1 MGEKIVVGPIDK
13 GIRNDVTPFN
23 IDNTNFLE
31 LVNAYQWRGRIK
43 RKRGTSLLG
52 RLTRFFNNS
61 LPYTNIATF
70 VLADDGLG
78 NGIANLFSELSL
90 SGSLVPGKVII
101 SDQTA
106 VNLYTDNG
114 LGILIGAPAGTGTVN
129 YSTSAIFITG
139 AAGHTVSVT
148 ITYYPTL
155 PVMGLRDF
163 ITPIS
168 QFPFTIGFDTTYS
181 YNVVTSFPY
190 PIYDVSWYK
199 NVSTGTYPGYV
210 RKTNSTPTTWNG
222 QDYQQFW
229 TTNYQGA
236 MWATNGIN
244 VPFNI
249 TNIGMQY
256 KPITAMTIDSA
267 GPPALVTLTIV
278 AHGLVQGD
286 FVFINEVQYTAP
298 NLANS
303 INFQTG
309 YVVSADPQA
318 ANTVQVEFPNANLTG
333 TYSGGG
339 IAQYLTNRSDV
350 TKDCLRFYDGDPTNG
365 NVTTPV
371 INGTRGWVNFAPP
384 LSREQ
389 FSISDAPEQQ
399 YYLVG
404 ARMIIDFKDRLLFL
418 GAVIQSSAA
427 GSQIYL
433 QDTIVYSQNGT
444 PYYTASFNGD
454 PTLATTVF
462 FPILTPINQTATP
475 NSYWEDQTGFGG
487 SESAAVDAPL
497 TTMSK
502 NKDVLLCGFDT
513 SVQAKF
519 VYTSNDLKPFSFY
532 LINSELGDTST
543 FSCIN
548 LDRGKLT
555 VGNRGF
561 LFTNQESCDRFDAE
575 IPDNIFQIRLSN
587 NGPERVTAH
596 RDYVNK
602 WVYFTY
608 TSNQRT
614 YIFPNQTLQYNY
626 EDKSWAIFNE
636 HYTTYGNFRKRTG
649 FTWQTVG
656 LVYPTWS
663 SWTVP
668 WNAGSSNLLQP
679 EVIAG
684 NAQGFIVVRDDGVNE
699 ANSLS
704 ISSFSGNTV
713 TSNNHTLNEGDYIV
727 ISGAIG
733 TISEQVNDFIFSVGN
748 PTANTFELDPA
759 IDASL
764 GTYFGG
770 AVIKRLY
777 VPFIQ
782 TKQFNP
788 SWAMSRKT
796 RIGVQQYL
804 LSTTARAQIT
814 LQIYLSQNSSSAYNL
829 GPLVPSPLSVNNSLV
844 YSTVLFTCPESTNLG
859 LTPANTNL
867 MTPTATNQ
875 AQIWHRINTSLIGDT
890 VQLGFT
896 MSDDQMREMDENGP
910 IFSITGATA
919 TEPCIL
925 TATTNFVI
933 NQLVNITG
941 VLGMVE
947 LNNHTYVVTNVTPT
961 TVTIDVNASGFGTY
975 ISGGSITREVFINQ
989 FSEIELHGFTLEVY
1003 PSQLLS

>member
-23 IDNTNFLE
+23 IDNTNFLQ
-31 LVNAYQWRGRIK
+31 LINAYQWRGRVK

-52 RLTRFFNNS
+52 RLTRFFAS
-61 LPYTNIATF
+61 LNAAYGSITTIP
-70 VLADDGLG
+70 LA
-78 NGIANLFSELSL
+78 A
-90 SGSLVPGKVII
+90 
-101 SDQTA
+101 
-106 VNLYTDNG
+106 
-114 LGILIGAPAGTGTVN
+114 
-129 YSTSAIFITG
+129 ITG
-139 AAGHTVSVT
+139 AGNLLTGFDLEANGNIVPGTVT
-148 ITYYPTL
+148 ITVGANIYTDPAMTGALSPSGIINYTTGAISIFIEAGNNASAVFTYYPTL

-199 NVSTGTYPGYV
+199 NVNTGAYPGYV
-210 RKTNSTPTTWNG
+210 RKAISTPTTWNG

-256 KPITAMTIDSA
+256 KPIVAVTVIAG
-267 GPPALVTLTIV
+267 GPPATANLNIV
-278 AHGLVQGD
+278 GHGLFVGD
-286 FVFINEVQYTAP
+286 FVFINEVVTTTG
-298 NLANS
+298 

-309 YVVSADPQA
+309 YVITVTD
-318 ANTVQVEFPNANLTG
+318 ANNVIVEFPNATIATNG
-333 TYSGGG
+333 TGG

-404 ARMIIDFKDRLLFL
+404 ARIIIDFKDRLLFL
-418 GAVIQSSAA
+418 GPVIQSSAA

-433 QDTIVYSQNGT
+433 QDTVIYSQNGT
-444 PYYTASFNGD
+444 PYYTASFTGD

-487 SESAAVDAPL
+487 FESAGVDAPL

-513 SVQAKF
+513 SVQAKL
-519 VYTSNDLKPFSFY
+519 VYTSNDLKPFAFY

-561 LFTNQESCDRFDAE
+561 LFTNQESCDRFDDE

-656 LVYPTWS
+656 LVYPNWS

-679 EVIAG
+679 EVIGG

-704 ISSFSGNTV
+704 IQSFSGNTV

-748 PTANTFELDPA
+748 PTANTFELDPL
-759 IDASL
+759 IDSSL

-814 LQIYLSQNSSSAYNL
+814 LQIYLSQNASSAYNL

-875 AQIWHRINTSLIGDT
+875 EQIWHRINTSLIGDT

-896 MSDDQMREMDENGP
+896 MSDDQMREMDEDGP
-910 IFSITGATA
+910 IFAITGATA
-919 TEPCIL
+919 TEPAVL
-925 TATTNFVI
+925 TASTNFVI

-961 TVTIDVNASGFGTY
+961 TVTIDVNASGFGAY

-989 FSEIELHGFTLEVY
+989 FSEIELHGFTLDCF